1 MKKRNKNIPC
11 HLHPDPEHWVRKG
24 DTWKAKVA
32 YESEEDA
39 WEFLKMHPKLIEQ
52 GMTIYKCSVC
62 NLYHCGRKCNKKK
75 FRYEEV

>member
-39 WEFLKMHPKLIEQ
+39 WEFLNQNPKLKAAGYVAYQCKICLKWH
-52 GMTIYKCSVC
+52 I
-62 NLYHCGRKCNKKK
+62 RD
-75 FRYEEV
+75 